1 MGSAGRLGGVV
12 ALVTGGGSGIGRAVC
27 VRLARDG
34 ARVAVADRDGGWA
47 GEVREGLSPTP
58 PPLHAAFAVDVA
70 SQDSVDAMVARVQDH
85 FGTPPSI
92 CVTCASVTRDEFLLR
107 LPHNHFDEVL
117 SVNLKGTFLV
127 TQAVARA
134 MVAVGAARGSIVHV
148 GSIVGKVGNVG
159 QANYAASKSGVEG
172 LMRSCA
178 KELGRFGIRCN
189 AVLPGFIRTPMTAR
203 VPSKVI
209 GKFAALVPMGRLG
222 QPEEVADVCAFLASE
237 DSAYITGASVEVTG
251 SFCPT
256 TPPDWLVLLNQ
267 AT

>member
-92 CVTCASVTRDEFLLR
+92 CVTCAGVTRDEFLLR

-117 SVNLKGTFLV
+117 SVNL
-127 TQAVARA
+127 
-134 MVAVGAARGSIVHV
+134 
-148 GSIVGKVGNVG
+148 KVGNVG

-251 SFCPT
+251 GLFM
-256 TPPDWLVLLNQ
+256 
-267 AT
+267 